1 VRFLGSLLVRRA
13 WAVILVTVG
22 VLAVA
27 GVVGASAESHLS
39 TGGFTD
45 ASWESSR
52 AQATLQTTFHATAPN
67 IVVLLTAHGGS
78 VTDPA
83 VAQAGGAVADRLAAE
98 PGVVGVTSFWSSP
111 AQPDLASRDGRQA
124 LITGLAT
131 GDENAVRATA
141 DRVAAD
147 LDHSSDAVSVV
158 AGGIAVV
165 QAEIVKQSADDLR
178 RAELITVPITGVLLV
193 LLFGSAVGA
202 MLPLVVGGV
211 AIVGT
216 LCLLRLLTGVTDVSI
231 FALNVTTGMGLGLGV
246 DYSLLIVSRYREEL
260 RGGRT
265 RERALART
273 LQTAGRTVLFS
284 AVTVAI
290 ALASL
295 AIFPIAF
302 LRSFAYAGTG
312 VVALAAAGAVVV
324 LPAVLHVLGPRIEM
338 GRLRPAA
345 SARVEG
351 RFWYERARA
360 VMRRPVAV
368 TVMVVAV
375 LVVMGSPFLHVVLG
389 DDDERILQPAA
400 PARVVGDALRTD
412 FATNPGWTMPVVAP
426 VATDTATAT
435 GESTVTRYAIA
446 LSALPG
452 VARVDASSGHF
463 SGGRQVAP
471 PDPGT
476 AAFAAPAA
484 TWLAVTPSVD
494 PLSTAGVTLVHD
506 VRSLPAPFPVLVG
519 GSAATLVDSRDSLL
533 GHLPIAIAVIVV
545 ATVLLL
551 FLMVGAVVVP
561 LKTLLLNV
569 LSLSA
574 TFGALVFV
582 FQDGHLSGL
591 LGFTPTGSISIR
603 TPVLLFC
610 FAFGLSMDY
619 EVFLVSR
626 IKEEYDRVGNNDEAV
641 ALGLQHTG
649 RLVTSAAL
657 LIAVVFLAFLTSGVT
672 TIKIMGLGLALAVL
686 VDAFLIRATLVPAL
700 MKLLGDR
707 NWWAPRP
714 LRRLH
719 LLVGIWER
727 EPLAIL
733 DVGTPVRLDRP
744 PAPTGSDQG

>member
-1 VRFLGSLLVRRA
+1 MRFLGSLLVRRA
-13 WAVILVTVG
+13 WAVIVVTVA

-52 AQATLQTTFHATAPN
+52 AQAALQTTFHATAPN
-67 IVVLLTAHGGS
+67 IVVLVTAHGGS

-83 VAQAGGAVADRLAAE
+83 AAQAGGAVADRLAAE

-111 AQPDLASRDGRQA
+111 AEPDLASRDGRQA

-147 LDHSSDAVSVV
+147 LDHSSGPVSVV
-158 AGGIAVV
+158 AGGVAVV

-345 SARVEG
+345 SARAEG

-360 VMRRPVAV
+360 VMRHPVAV

-375 LVVMGSPFLHVVLG
+375 LVAMGSPFLHVVLG

-400 PARVVGDALRTD
+400 PARVVGDALRAD
-412 FATNPGWTMPVVAP
+412 FAGNPGWTMPVVAP
-426 VATDTATAT
+426 VAPAAGTR
-435 GESTVTRYAIA
+435 ESTVTRYATA

-471 PDPGT
+471 PGPGST
-476 AAFAAPAA
+476 AFAAPSA

-494 PLSTAGVTLVHD
+494 PISTAGVSLVHD

-519 GSAATLVDSRDSLL
+519 GSAAALVDSRDSLL

>member
-1 VRFLGSLLVRRA
+1 LRFLGSLLVRRA
-13 WAVILVTVG
+13 WAVVGVTVA

-27 GVVGASAESHLS
+27 GLFGASAESHLS

-45 ASWESSR
+45 ADWESSR
-52 AQATLQTTFHATAPN
+52 AQAVLAQTFHATQPN
-67 IVVLLTAHGGS
+67 LLLLVHAHRAA
-78 VTDPA
+78 VTDPD
-83 VAQAGGAVADRLAAE
+83 VAAAGQALAGRLAAE
-98 PGVVGVTSFWSSP
+98 PGVTGVTSFWATSP
-111 AQPDLASRDGRQA
+111 PDPALVSRDGRSA
-124 LITGLAT
+124 LVAGLAT
-131 GDENAVRATA
+131 GDENRVRATA

-147 LDHSSDAVSVV
+147 LGGNHGPVTAT
-158 AGGIAVV
+158 AGGSAVV
-165 QAEIVKQSADDLR
+165 EAEIVRQSAEDLR

-193 LLFGSAVGA
+193 LLFGSAAGA

-265 RERALART
+265 AERALMRT

-284 AVTVAI
+284 AVTVGI

-295 AIFPIAF
+295 AVFPIAF
-302 LRSFAYAGTG
+302 LRSFAYAGVG
-312 VVALAAAGAVVV
+312 VVALAAVGAVVV
-324 LPAVLHVLGPRIEM
+324 LPAVLHLLGPRIES
-338 GRLRPAA
+338 GRIRR
-345 SARVEG
+345 ARDDAGEG
-351 RFWYERARA
+351 RFWYGRAHA
-360 VMRRPVAV
+360 VMRHPVAV
-368 TVMVVAV
+368 SLAVVAV
-375 LVVMGSPFLHVVLG
+375 LLVMGSPFLHITLG
-389 DDDERILQPAA
+389 DDDERILQPGA

-412 FATNPGWTMPVVAP
+412 FAVNPAWTVVVVAP
-426 VATDTATAT
+426 HTAGASEDAIGRYSSLLIAIPEVAHVQPVSGAGD
-435 GESTVTRYAIA
+435 GMWFA
-446 LSALPG
+446 L
-452 VARVDASSGHF
+452 
-463 SGGRQVAP
+463 
-471 PDPGT
+471 
-476 AAFAAPAA
+476 
-484 TWLAVTPSVD
+484 TPSVD
-494 PLSTAGVTLVHD
+494 PVSSRGVDLVDDIRALH
-506 VRSLPAPFPVLVG
+506 PPFPVLVG
-519 GSAATLVDSRDSLL
+519 GAAATLVDSRDSLL

-551 FLMVGAVVVP
+551 FLMVGAVLVP
-561 LKTLLLNV
+561 IKTLLLNV

-582 FQDGHLSGL
+582 FQDGHLGGP
-591 LGFTPTGSISIR
+591 LGFTSTGTISIR

-619 EVFLVSR
+619 EVFLISR
-626 IKEEYDRVGNNDEAV
+626 IKEEYDRLGNNEEAV
-641 ALGLQHTG
+641 ARGLQHTG

-700 MKLLGDR
+700 MRLLGAR
-707 NWWAPRP
+707 NWWAPRG

-733 DVGTPVRLDRP
+733 DVATPVRLDGPSLPRP
-744 PAPTGSDQG
+744 

>member
-1 VRFLGSLLVRRA
+1 MRFLGSLLVRRA
-13 WAVILVTVG
+13 WAVILVTAA

-27 GVVGASAESHLS
+27 GVFGASAESRLS

-45 ASWESSR
+45 SSWESSR
-52 AQATLQTTFHATAPN
+52 AEVELRAAFHGSDPN
-67 IVVLLTAHGGS
+67 LVLLVTARSGTVS
-78 VTDPA
+78 DPG
-83 VAQAGGAVADRLAAE
+83 VAAAGGALAGRLARQ
-98 PGVVGVTSFWSSP
+98 PGISGVASFWSSP
-111 AQPDLASRDGRQA
+111 PRPALASRDGRRA
-124 LITGLAT
+124 LVTALAT
-131 GDENAVRATA
+131 GDENTVRATA
-141 DRVAAD
+141 DRIAAD
-147 LDHSSDAVSVV
+147 VDGVHGPLSVV
-158 AGGIAVV
+158 AGGAAVV
-165 QAEIVKQSADDLR
+165 EAEIVKQSADDLR
-178 RAELITVPITGVLLV
+178 RAELITIPITGVLLV
-193 LLFGSAVGA
+193 VLFGSAVGA

-216 LCLLRLLTGVTDVSI
+216 LCLLRLLTGVTEVSI

-265 RERALART
+265 PERALART

-290 ALASL
+290 SLASL

-312 VVALAAAGAVVV
+312 VVALAALGAVVV
-324 LPAVLHVLGPRIEM
+324 LPAVLHVLGPRIEK
-338 GRLRPAA
+338 GRLRAAPAGG
-345 SARVEG
+345 EG
-351 RFWYERARA
+351 RFWYGRAHA
-360 VMRRPVAV
+360 VMRHPIAV
-368 TVMVVAV
+368 SAAVVAV
-375 LVVMGSPFLHVVLG
+375 LAVMGSPFLHIALG
-389 DDDERILQPAA
+389 DDDERILPSGAS
-400 PARVVGDALRTD
+400 ARVVGDALRTE
-412 FATNPGWTMPVVAP
+412 FPANPSWTLNVVAP
-426 VATDTATAT
+426 GAGAGDALRGYATTLAKVPDVASVTVAT
-435 GESTVTRYAIA
+435 
-446 LSALPG
+446 
-452 VARVDASSGHF
+452 
-463 SGGRQVAP
+463 
-471 PDPGT
+471 
-476 AAFAAPAA
+476 APAA
-484 TWLAVTPSVD
+484 TWLAITPAVD
-494 PLSTAGVTLVHD
+494 PISPAGVSLARA
-506 VRSLPAPFPVLVG
+506 VRSVPAPVPVLVG
-519 GSAATLVDSRDSLL
+519 GSAASLVDARDSLL
-533 GHLPIAIAVIVV
+533 GHLPAAIAVIVV

-551 FLMVGAVVVP
+551 FLMVGAVLVP
-561 LKTLLLNV
+561 VKTLLLNV

-582 FQDGHLSGL
+582 FQDGRLSGL
-591 LGFTPTGSISIR
+591 LGFTSTGTISIR

-619 EVFLVSR
+619 EVFLISR
-626 IKEEYDRVGNNDEAV
+626 IKEEYDRVGNNSEAV

-707 NWWAPRP
+707 NWWAPRR

-733 DVGTPVRLDRP
+733 DVGTPVRLRRP
-744 PAPTGSDQG
+744 PGG

>member
-1 VRFLGSLLVRRA
+1 MRLLGSLLVRRA
-13 WAVILVTVG
+13 WAVILVTAA
-22 VLAVA
+22 VLAIA
-27 GVVGASAESHLS
+27 GVVGASAEKHLS

-45 ASWESSR
+45 PEWESSR
-52 AQATLQTTFHATAPN
+52 AQAALRSTFHAVQPN
-67 IVVLLTAHGGS
+67 VVVLVTARSGS
-78 VTDPA
+78 VTDPD
-83 VAQAGGAVADRLAAE
+83 VVEAGRTLEGRLAAE
-98 PGVVGVTSFWSSP
+98 QGVVDVTSFWSSP
-111 AQPDLASRDGRQA
+111 AGTALASGDGRQA

-131 GDENAVRATA
+131 GDENTVRATA

-147 LDHSSDAVSVV
+147 LDGIRGPVSVT
-158 AGGIAVV
+158 AGGSAVV
-165 QAEIVKQSADDLR
+165 QAQIVRQSADDLR
-178 RAELITVPITGVLLV
+178 RAEMITVPITGVLLV
-193 LLFGSAVGA
+193 LLFGSAAGA

-216 LCLLRLLTGVTDVSI
+216 LCMLRLLTGVTEVSI

-265 RERALART
+265 AERALMRT

-312 VVALAAAGAVVV
+312 VVALAAVGAVVV
-324 LPAVLHVLGPRIEM
+324 LPAVLHVLGPRIEK
-338 GRLRPAA
+338 GRVRRAPAA
-345 SARVEG
+345 GEEG
-351 RFWYERARA
+351 RFWQARARS
-360 VMRRPVAV
+360 VMRRPV
-368 TVMVVAV
+368 VVSVVVVGV
-375 LVVMGSPFLHVVLG
+375 LAVMGWPFLHVALG
-389 DDDERILQPAA
+389 DDDERILQPGAS
-400 PARVVGDALRTD
+400 ARVVGDALRTA
-412 FATNPGWTMPVVAP
+412 FPENPSWTMIVVAP
-426 VATDTATAT
+426 DSAGAGDDAI
-435 GESTVTRYAIA
+435 TRYATA

-452 VARVDASSGHF
+452 VRRVDASTGHF
-463 SGGRQVAP
+463 SGGAEVAP
-471 PDPGT
+471 ADQT
-476 AAFAAPAA
+476 SAAAFATPTAAWLALAPAI
-484 TWLAVTPSVD
+484 D
-494 PLSTAGVTLVHD
+494 PISPAGVDLARA
-506 VRSLPAPFPVLVG
+506 VRTTPAPFPVLVG
-519 GSAATLVDSRDSLL
+519 GSAASLVDARDSML
-533 GHLPIAIAVIVV
+533 GHLPLAIAVIVV

-551 FLMVGAVVVP
+551 FLMVGAVLVP
-561 LKTLLLNV
+561 LKTLVLNV

-582 FQDGHLSGL
+582 FQDGRLSGL
-591 LGFTPTGSISIR
+591 LGFTSTGTISIR

-619 EVFLVSR
+619 EVFLISR
-626 IKEEYDRVGNNDEAV
+626 IKEEYDRIGNNDEAV

-707 NWWAPRP
+707 NWWSPRW

-733 DVGTPVRLDRP
+733 DVGTPVRLTRP
-744 PAPTGSDQG
+744 LGTTESEHG

>member
-1 VRFLGSLLVRRA
+1 MRFLGSLLLRRA
-13 WAVILVTVG
+13 WAVVAVTVA

-27 GVVGASAESHLS
+27 GVFGASAESHLS

-45 ASWESSR
+45 SGWESSR
-52 AQATLQTTFHATAPN
+52 AQAALAQTFHVAEPN
-67 IVVLLTAHGGS
+67 LVVLVDAHGAA

-83 VAQAGGAVADRLAAE
+83 VAAAGQALAAE
-98 PGVVGVTSFWSSP
+98 LAGEAGVHDVASFWATSP
-111 AQPDLASRDGRQA
+111 PDPTLASRNGHRA
-124 LITGLAT
+124 LITAVAS
-131 GDENAVRATA
+131 GDENTVRSVA

-147 LDHSSDAVSVV
+147 LDGNHGPVSAT
-158 AGGIAVV
+158 AGGSAVV
-165 QAEIVKQSADDLR
+165 EAEIVRQSADDLH

-193 LLFGSAVGA
+193 LLFGSAAGA

-260 RGGRT
+260 RAGRT
-265 RERALART
+265 ADRALMRT

-284 AVTVAI
+284 AVTVGI

-295 AIFPIAF
+295 AVFPIAF
-302 LRSFAYAGTG
+302 LRSFAYAGVG
-312 VVALAAAGAVVV
+312 VVALAAVGAVVV
-324 LPAVLHVLGPRIEM
+324 LPAVLHLLGPRIEK
-338 GRLRPAA
+338 GRVRR
-345 SARVEG
+345 AREDG
-351 RFWYERARA
+351 ERRFWYRRAHA
-360 VMRRPVAV
+360 VMRHPVAV
-368 TVMVVAV
+368 SLAVVAV
-375 LVVMGSPFLHVVLG
+375 LLVMGSPFLHITLG
-389 DDDERILQPAA
+389 DDDERILQPAS
-400 PARVVGDALRTD
+400 PARVVGDALRGG
-412 FATNPGWTMPVVAP
+412 FAANPEWTVAVVAP
-426 VATDTATAT
+426 HT
-435 GESTVTRYAIA
+435 
-446 LSALPG
+446 G
-452 VARVDASSGHF
+452 VAGADAVSRYTSQLAAVRDVAHVQPVPN
-463 SGGRQVAP
+463 SGGE
-471 PDPGT
+471 GIW
-476 AAFAAPAA
+476 FA
-484 TWLAVTPSVD
+484 LTPSVD
-494 PLSTAGVTLVHD
+494 PVSSQGVDLVHD
-506 VRSLPAPFPVLVG
+506 VRALSPPFPVLVG
-519 GSAATLVDSRDSLL
+519 GAAATLVDSRDSLL
-533 GHLPIAIAVIVV
+533 GHLPIAVAVIVV

-582 FQDGHLSGL
+582 FQDGHLSSA
-591 LGFTPTGSISIR
+591 LGFTPTGTISIR

-619 EVFLVSR
+619 EVFLISR
-626 IKEEYDRVGNNDEAV
+626 IKEEYDRLGNNEEAV
-641 ALGLQHTG
+641 ALGLEHTG

-700 MKLLGDR
+700 MRLLGAR
-707 NWWAPRP
+707 NWWAPRS

-727 EPLAIL
+727 EPLAVL
-733 DVGTPVRLDRP
+733 DVATPVRLDK
-744 PAPTGSDQG
+744 PTLPRG

>member
-1 VRFLGSLLVRRA
+1 MRVLGSLLVRRA
-13 WAVILVTVG
+13 WAVIAVSLV

-27 GVVGASAESHLS
+27 GAVGASVEQHLS

-45 ASWESSR
+45 PSWESSR
-52 AQATLQTTFHATAPN
+52 AQAALRSTFHTTAPN
-67 IVVLLTAHGGS
+67 IVVLVTARSGL
-78 VTDPA
+78 VTDPDDAA
-83 VAQAGGAVADRLAAE
+83 VALLLAQRLAGEAGVDQVRFFAE
-98 PGVVGVTSFWSSP
+98 RSP
-111 AQPDLASRDGRQA
+111 DPSLVSRDRRQGLITALAS
-124 LITGLAT
+124 
-131 GDENAVRATA
+131 GDENTVRATA

-147 LDHSSDAVSVV
+147 LDGRHGPLTVT
-158 AGGIAVV
+158 AGGSAVV
-165 QAEIVKQSADDLR
+165 QAQIVQQSADDLR
-178 RAELITVPITGVLLV
+178 RAEMITVPITGLLLV

-260 RGGRT
+260 RAGRT
-265 RERALART
+265 AERALMRT

-290 ALASL
+290 AMASL
-295 AIFPIAF
+295 AVFPIAF

-312 VVALAAAGAVVV
+312 VVALAAVGAVVV
-324 LPAVLHVLGPRIEM
+324 LPAVLHVLGPRIEK
-338 GRLRPAA
+338 GRLPMVRTTAG
-345 SARVEG
+345 EG
-351 RFWYERARA
+351 RFWHTRAHA
-360 VMRRPVAV
+360 VMRRPVLV
-368 TVMVVAV
+368 SVVVVAV
-375 LVVMGSPFLHVVLG
+375 LVVMGSPFLHISLG
-389 DDDERILQPAA
+389 DDDERILQPGTS
-400 PARVVGDALRTD
+400 ARVVGDALRTA
-412 FATNPGWTMPVVAP
+412 FPTNPGWTVTIVAP
-426 VATDTATAT
+426 HAPVYPDDRVAGYAT
-435 GESTVTRYAIA
+435 A
-446 LSALPG
+446 LSAVPG
-452 VARVDASSGHF
+452 VARVDTSAGDFAHGEPLTPGDAGSARFSVPSG
-463 SGGRQVAP
+463 
-471 PDPGT
+471 
-476 AAFAAPAA
+476 
-484 TWLAVTPSVD
+484 TWFAVTPAVD
-494 PLSTAGVTLVHD
+494 PISPAGVD
-506 VRSLPAPFPVLVG
+506 MVRALRSVPAPFGVLVG
-519 GSAATLVDSRDSLL
+519 GSAAALVDARDSML
-533 GHLPIAIAVIVV
+533 GHLPVAIAVIVV

-551 FLMVGAVVVP
+551 FLMVGAVLVP
-561 LKTLLLNV
+561 VKTLLLNV

-582 FQDGHLSGL
+582 FQDGRLSGL
-591 LGFTPTGSISIR
+591 LGFTPTGTISIR

-619 EVFLVSR
+619 EVFLISR
-626 IKEEYDRVGNNDEAV
+626 IKEEYDRIGNNEEAV

-707 NWWAPRP
+707 NWWAPRS

-733 DVGTPVRLDRP
+733 DVGTPVRLHK
-744 PAPTGSDQG
+744 PTGGGGKLAG